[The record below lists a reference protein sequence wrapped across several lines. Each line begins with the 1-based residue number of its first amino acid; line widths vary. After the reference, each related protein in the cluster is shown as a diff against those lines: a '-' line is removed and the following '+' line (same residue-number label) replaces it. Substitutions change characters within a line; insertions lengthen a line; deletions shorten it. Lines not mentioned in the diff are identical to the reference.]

1 MEVARRRLR
10 VIGRVQGVGYR
21 WFVMR
26 KAKSL
31 GLTGCVKNRFDG
43 SVEIEVQGDGENL
56 DLFEL
61 AVRDGPRLAVVSDLI
76 SEEIEVRNDERG
88 FQIALW

>member
-1 MEVARRRLR
+1 MVRRRR
-10 VIGRVQGVGYR
+10 IRTVGRVQGVGYR

-31 GLTGCVKNRFDG
+31 GLSGWVKNRFDG
-43 SVEIEVQGDGENL
+43 SVEIEVQGDSESL

-61 AVRDGPRLAVVSDLI
+61 AVRDGPRLAMVSDLI
-76 SEEIEVRNDERG
+76 SEDASVRDDERG
-88 FQIALW
+88 FQIAFW